1 MRKKQNIYKSSE
13 YIYVKDDEKRK
24 VKRKECNIYIYY
36 PRVNNKSIYEN
47 YGEDLAKMEVIDI
60 SKFGVKL
67 RTKIKLKEDDFINF
81 SLRLSEKPS
90 FWCMAIVRRVEK
102 YEDYFIIG
110 CEFLSL
116 TLEQMR
122 DIEKYVLSIR

>member
-1 MRKKQNIYKSSE
+1 MMKK
-13 YIYVKDDEKRK
+13 EKL
-24 VKRKECNIYIYY
+24 KEKNVIYIYY

-122 DIEKYVLSIR
+122 DIEKYILSIR

>member
-13 YIYVKDDEKRK
+13 YIYIKDDEKRK
-24 VKRKECNIYIYY
+24 AKRKECNIYIHY

-47 YGEDLAKMEVIDI
+47 YGEDLAKMEVVDI

-67 RTKIKLKEDDFINF
+67 KTKIELKEYDFINF

-90 FWCMAIVRRVEK
+90 FWCMAIVRRIK
-102 YEDYFIIG
+102 TYEGYFIVG

-122 DIEKYVLSIR
+122 DIEKYVLSIK

>member
-1 MRKKQNIYKSSE
+1 MKRAKLK
-13 YIYVKDDEKRK
+13 EK
-24 VKRKECNIYIYY
+24 NAIYIYY

-47 YGEDLAKMEVIDI
+47 YGEDLAKMEVVDI

-67 RTKIKLKEDDFINF
+67 KTKIELKEDDFINF

-90 FWCMAIVRRVEK
+90 FWCMAIVRRIET
-102 YEDYFIIG
+102 YEGYFIVG

-122 DIEKYVLSIR
+122 DIEKYVLYIK